1 MNITLNP
8 LTLWQKHKSQQ
19 QIIRKQCKQLS
30 LNMQFI
36 AELFAEIAEKDERIT
51 RLEERLNKKGISR
64 PQIYFY
70 NPKRKIPSNNSQ

>member
-8 LTLWQKHKSQQ
+8 FALWQKHKSQQ

-36 AELFAEIAEKDERIT
+36 AELFAEIAEKDERIK
-51 RLEERLNKKGISR
+51 RLKERLNKKGISR
-64 PQIYFY
+64 PRSYFSA
-70 NPKRKIPSNNSQ
+70 PKRKK